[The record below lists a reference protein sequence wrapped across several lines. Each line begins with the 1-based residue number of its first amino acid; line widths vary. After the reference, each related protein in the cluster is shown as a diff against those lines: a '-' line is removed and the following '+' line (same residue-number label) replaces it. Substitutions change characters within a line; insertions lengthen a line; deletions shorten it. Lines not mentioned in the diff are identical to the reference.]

1 MMPLRLFGIS
11 LLLCVVLS
19 LGEEHCLAQ
28 KHTAIKKV
36 RMRVSAATGHDH
48 QDAVAK
54 EADDDA
60 AGKRVLLQA
69 SVAQAEPNGPMRMNL
84 TKMDQSTL
92 PQASRHINGKT
103 QTSDWFNEY
112 EVPEPVVAPVENT
125 THSEARGTSTG
136 VPLAVTMAMV
146 ATVAWLPRP

>member
-28 KHTAIKKV
+28 KHTAIKK
-36 RMRVSAATGHDH
+36 
-48 QDAVAK
+48 AVAK